1 MESRL
6 SWLMF
11 PSSGGSLNVL
21 VEVEVHSLAMD
32 RTTDTPVLI
41 LQETGGGRLLPIW
54 IGPAEAKAIAT
65 YMAGAPFPR
74 PLTADLLCDML
85 KKLGG
90 QVRKVLITGVE
101 KSTYYAELVVEQ
113 NGDVISLDA
122 RPSDS
127 IAIALR
133 CAATLFADDSLL
145 DHTDIEIAEG
155 DASPGLAVDVEA
167 GDSAEASLN
176 ADQLK
181 EHLRAMNPEDF
192 GRFTL

>member
-1 MESRL
+1 
-6 SWLMF
+6 MF
-11 PSSGGSLNVL
+11 QSSGESLKVL

-32 RTTDTPVLI
+32 RATDTPVVI

-74 PLTADLLCDML
+74 PLTADLLCEML

-90 QVRKVLITGVE
+90 QVHKVVITAVE
-101 KSTYYAELVVEQ
+101 KNTYYAELMVEQ

-145 DHTDIEIAEG
+145 DRTDIEITEG
-155 DASPGLAVDVEA
+155 DASPSLTVDVEV
-167 GDSAEASLN
+167 GYSAEASLN